1 MVRIEKER
9 NRFLGVYFRELR
21 IQKGRMFRN
30 RKKLKLMDR
39 KVEKREGDGEEERKN
54 KNGVKDKGEERN

>member
-1 MVRIEKER
+1 
-9 NRFLGVYFRELR
+9 
-21 IQKGRMFRN
+21 MFRN